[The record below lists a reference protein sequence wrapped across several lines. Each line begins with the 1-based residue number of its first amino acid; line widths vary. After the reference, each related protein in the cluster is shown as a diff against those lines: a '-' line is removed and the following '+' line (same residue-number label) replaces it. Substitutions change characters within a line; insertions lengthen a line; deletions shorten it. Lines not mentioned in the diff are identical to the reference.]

1 MNYQENIRDIKLN
14 ILMSNYKITINPS
27 MRMGKFA
34 FLRPG
39 YKLIKNLTEM
49 GSILTGSRALKC
61 YSIND
66 KPLFDRK
73 PDDWDFIVTEKMA
86 MKICDEN
93 GITSYVKTPNKFI
106 IPINKNLILLRG
118 SYGDTRIIPTNIQL
132 IIKDELPSYNEV
144 NSIKIADFSY
154 IIDEKLKLF
163 SKYDVNKHEH
173 DVRQMIARFSNLEL

>member
-1 MNYQENIRDIKLN
+1 MNYPEYIRDIKLN
-14 ILMSNYKITINPS
+14 LLMSDHKITINPTR
-27 MRMGKFA
+27 RMSRFA

-49 GSILTGSRALKC
+49 GAVLTGSRALKC

-93 GITSYVKTPNKFI
+93 GITSYVKKRGKFI

-118 SYGDTRIIPTNIQL
+118 NYGDTRIIPTNIQL
-132 IIKDELPSYNEV
+132 IVKDELPSYKEV
-144 NSIKIADFSY
+144 DSIKIANLSY
-154 IIDEKLKLF
+154 IIDEKYKLF
-163 SKYDVNKHEH
+163 SKHEVNKHEH
-173 DVRQMIARFSNLEL
+173 DLRQMIARFSNL

>member
-1 MNYQENIRDIKLN
+1 MNYPEYIRDIKLN
-14 ILMSNYKITINPS
+14 LLMSDHKITINPTR
-27 MRMGKFA
+27 RMSRFA

-49 GSILTGSRALKC
+49 GAVLTGSRALKC

-86 MKICDEN
+86 MKICDEH
-93 GITSYVKTPNKFI
+93 GITTYDKTPGRFI
-106 IPINKNLILLRG
+106 IPIGKNLILLRG

-132 IIKDELPSYNEV
+132 IVKDELPSYKEV
-144 NSIKIADFSY
+144 NSIKIAEISY
-154 IIDEKLKLF
+154 IIDEKYKLI
-163 SKYDVNKHEH
+163 SKYPQFVNKHEH
-173 DVRQMIARFSNLEL
+173 DLRQMIARFSNL